1 VIMSKTVKK
10 PIEEL
15 AYEEAYSELEGIV
28 TALEAGDQVLDEAL
42 ALFERSQLLSKHCA
56 ALLARAELKVQE
68 LSGETLEPFQ
78 ESE

>member
-1 VIMSKTVKK
+1 MSKTVKK

-42 ALFERSQLLSKHCA
+42 ALFERGQLLSKHCA

>member
-1 VIMSKTVKK
+1 MSKTVKK

-28 TALEAGDQVLDEAL
+28 TALEVGDQVLDEAL
-42 ALFERSQLLSKHCA
+42 ALFERGQLLSKHCA

>member
-1 VIMSKTVKK
+1 MSKTVKK

-28 TALEAGDQVLDEAL
+28 TALEAGDQALDEAL
-42 ALFERSQLLSKHCA
+42 ALFERGQLLSKHCA